1 MSKVTL
7 TTEEKDAIAR
17 RIAMI
22 VSIEDPTAEWL
33 DLVEIT
39 EDYIFDVLG
48 KDDFDVDDTNDL
60 IENDIEWRL
69 GQVKEAVKNFQF
81 IEK

>member
-1 MSKVTL
+1 MF
-7 TTEEKDAIAR
+7 
-17 RIAMI
+17 
-22 VSIEDPTAEWL
+22 VSIEDPAAEWL